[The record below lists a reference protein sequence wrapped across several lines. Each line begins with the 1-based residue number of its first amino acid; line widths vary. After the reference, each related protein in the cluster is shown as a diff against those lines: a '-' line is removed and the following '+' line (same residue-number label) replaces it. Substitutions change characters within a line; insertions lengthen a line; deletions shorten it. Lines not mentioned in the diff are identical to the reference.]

1 MIQAEKSVVEH
12 MLASLTI
19 SALQSRSAPTH
30 EQVMHHL
37 ELAYERAGLI
47 PTQASTIRVLERISR
62 EINKAETVLEF
73 IGRDEGRPH

>member
-19 SALQSRSAPTH
+19 SALQSQAAPTH

-73 IGRDEGRPH
+73 ISRGEGHPH